1 MTVDIICPLYNAKK
15 YIRNLQKSLEMQKDV
30 NILSIRYIVTNTEDG
45 IENEL
50 KKLKCKFRIIGK
62 EEFSH
67 SLIREEE
74 AFKSEADL
82 VVFITQDVKIEKD
95 NWLFELIKP
104 IEENEADATY
114 SRQICK
120 DKTSIEYY
128 TRQKNYPDIS
138 KLKTKNDIKDLGMNA
153 FFFSDASSCI
163 KRDVFVKLNGYD
175 NKNFPTNEDMYIAY
189 KLLNNGYRIKYV
201 AESEVIH
208 SHKFTLR
215 QTFNRYKAYGEFLK
229 MEPELNIKSTKAGSS
244 LAKFIMKEALK
255 DRNFSVIL
263 KFFPDMCSRYIG
275 MKVGKKIGKQN

>member
-15 YIRNLQKSLEMQKDV
+15 YIKNLQKSLEMQKDV
-30 NILSIRYIVTNTEDG
+30 EILNIRYIVTNTKDG
-45 IENEL
+45 IEDEL
-50 KKLKCKFRIIGK
+50 KKLKCKSK
-62 EEFSH
+62 
-67 SLIREEE
+67 
-74 AFKSEADL
+74 ADL

-95 NWLFELIKP
+95 NWLYELIKP

-128 TRQKNYPDIS
+128 TRQKNYPDVS

-175 NKNFPTNEDMYIAY
+175 HKNFPTNEDMYIAY

-208 SHKFTLR
+208 SHKFTLK
-215 QTFNRYKAYGEFLK
+215 QTFNRYKAYGEFLR
-229 MEPELNIKSTKAGSS
+229 MEPEVNVKSTKAGSS
-244 LAKFIMKEALK
+244 LAKFIIREALK
-255 DRNFSVIL
+255 DRNFSVIF
-263 KFFPDMCSRYIG
+263 KFFPDMCARYIG